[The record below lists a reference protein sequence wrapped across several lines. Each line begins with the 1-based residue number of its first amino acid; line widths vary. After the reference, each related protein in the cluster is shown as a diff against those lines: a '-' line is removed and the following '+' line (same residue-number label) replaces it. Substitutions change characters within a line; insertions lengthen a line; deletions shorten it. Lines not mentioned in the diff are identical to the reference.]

1 MKNKYWLLA
10 GIVIS
15 GVSFASLPTN
25 LEIGENRVSL
35 PTVEPERCNE
45 ERYFGEYRTAA
56 NAAINQTHD
65 QKVNEIHQD
74 NQANADTI
82 VTEAGTNVRDFL
94 QAHFET
100 CLNYYDVCTSA
111 ASQDFSRVSFEEN
124 TKICNEQSEK
134 SLLIAMGLTRAAT
147 LGNANRKAMTTL
159 EEKNRATIA
168 RNKEILF
175 PILENLVSLTGELAS
190 KTSRL
195 IEQGRDA
202 GPEVQDS

>member
-1 MKNKYWLLA
+1 
-10 GIVIS
+10 
-15 GVSFASLPTN
+15 
-25 LEIGENRVSL
+25 
-35 PTVEPERCNE
+35 
-45 ERYFGEYRTAA
+45 
-56 NAAINQTHD
+56 
-65 QKVNEIHQD
+65 
-74 NQANADTI
+74 
-82 VTEAGTNVRDFL
+82 
-94 QAHFET
+94 
-100 CLNYYDVCTSA
+100 
-111 ASQDFSRVSFEEN
+111 
-124 TKICNEQSEK
+124 
-134 SLLIAMGLTRAAT
+134 MGLTRAAT